1 MDQRKLSVDRAKE
14 EMEAQLKKVND
25 SSLEKVVEKDNF
37 LYFVTKDGKDKPLD
51 SFFKMPVPDRRL
63 PVKGDQIQNLMSIL
77 LRQNR
82 RSGDESHFS
91 SLNPNLQAQNLSQ
104 EERKDPSVGD

>member
-1 MDQRKLSVDRAKE
+1 MEQRKPSLDRAKE

-37 LYFVTKDGKDKPLD
+37 LYFVTKDGKDKPLE

-63 PVKGDQIQNLMSIL
+63 PVKEDQIPNLKNIL
-77 LRQNR
+77 LRQHR
-82 RSGDESHFS
+82 RSGDESQYGG
-91 SLNPNLQAQNLSQ
+91 SLNHPSQQA
-104 EERKDPSVGD
+104 